1 MNYIQTSKFLN
12 NSISVRTI
20 LPFNF
25 KRITMLNLL
34 VSMMQ
39 MKTEKFP
46 SKNQIAIRF
55 GQLYSFR
62 YSAHLTGIGNQ
73 VLLDQRFQYLQNRA
87 LPHHIDSDHWI
98 EIIDQFLFHVLMDT
112 ESFEEAK
119 FLLRDRLCQLQD
131 DPETSAMSLCFSLLS
146 PTHTVSHPLHG
157 SLEDFEHIKFE
168 DCVSFLHQIQSA
180 PKKIYICGQVDS
192 QILSYFSKIE
202 EFDKLSRTSNLYK
215 EVTDT
220 TTKVFKPRS
229 QSILSLAYSTGIDVD
244 SDDYMAEVLAV
255 SILGQCTNNL
265 LFRSIRE
272 QNSLCYSVY
281 ASLIHFDGIMTIQ
294 VGTSREHIDRV
305 MELIDEQM
313 DVLVKGIFPSELL
326 ECAKKE
332 WVDSIRFQ
340 QDDPFGLINKAFRE
354 ELLKDTFTDISRI
367 TLINALSK
375 DQISHAA
382 SKFKRCAVAIVEGT
396 LNEES

>member
-12 NSISVRTI
+12 NSISVRTM
-20 LPFNF
+20 LPFDF
-25 KRITMLNLL
+25 KCITMFNLL
-34 VSMMQ
+34 VLMMQ

-62 YSAHLTGIGNQ
+62 YSVHLTGIGNQ
-73 VLLDQRFQYLQNRA
+73 VLLDQRFQYLRNCV
-87 LPHHIDSDHWI
+87 LPDDFDSDNWI
-98 EIIDQFLFHVLMDT
+98 DLFDQFLFHVLMDT

-119 FLLRDRLCQLQD
+119 YLLRERLCQLQD
-131 DPETSAMSLCFSLLS
+131 DPETSAMSLCLSLLS

-157 SLEDFEHIKFE
+157 SLEDLESIQFE
-168 DCVSFLHQIQSA
+168 DCMTFLHQVQSA
-180 PKKIYICGQVDS
+180 PKKIYICGQVDPK
-192 QILSYFSKIE
+192 ILTYFSRIE
-202 EFDKLSRTSNLYK
+202 KSIALSRVSNLYQDSSYR
-215 EVTDT
+215 ETRI
-220 TTKVFKPRS
+220 FKPRS

-294 VGTSREHIDRV
+294 AGTSRDQISRV
-305 MELIDEQM
+305 MELIDEQIE
-313 DVLVKGIFPSELL
+313 VLMKGIFPNELL

-332 WVDSIRFQ
+332 WIDSIRFQ
-340 QDDPFGLINKAFRE
+340 KDEPFGLINKAFRE
-354 ELLKDTFTDISRI
+354 ELLKDSLSDLSRI
-367 TLINALSK
+367 ALINALSK
-375 DQISHAA
+375 EQICQAA
-382 SKFKRCAVAIVEGT
+382 SMFKRCAVAIVEGT